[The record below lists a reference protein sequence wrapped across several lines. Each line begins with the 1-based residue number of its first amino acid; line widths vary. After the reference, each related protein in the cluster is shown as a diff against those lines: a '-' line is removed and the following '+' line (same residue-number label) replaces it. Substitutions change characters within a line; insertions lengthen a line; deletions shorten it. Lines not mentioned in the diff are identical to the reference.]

1 MRTVSLQG
9 AARFEE
15 LIGCIFVDYLDGF
28 ENAMTMVVGEL
39 RGFGERGMHPYHVAA
54 IINYKTGL

>member
-39 RGFGERGMHPYHVAA
+39 RGFGERGISP
-54 IINYKTGL
+54 